1 MVKRT
6 HAAVAVASDAELAF
20 LLKTAGGEAPLE
32 RATALFARCD
42 LDRDLLLSGKELEAA
57 LAAAQDDVRAN
68 EAATVRGKAADPAAR
83 ERYLAQRLATDALVR
98 GLAVVASVGVGERA
112 SKALALAWHKAP
124 SAEAQQLL
132 WRSPQ
137 MSKDKF
143 IQGMAHCYGM
153 TYDEKKKALGGR
165 PSRGAMGHRDALR
178 LIGELWEQRAA

>member
-1 MVKRT
+1 MPVRCSTGPSSGLRSFSEARARKRLQRLQIVLQSALP

-98 GLAVVASVGVGERA
+98 GLAVVASVGTQ
-112 SKALALAWHKAP
+112 S
-124 SAEAQQLL
+124 
-132 WRSPQ
+132 
-137 MSKDKF
+137 
-143 IQGMAHCYGM
+143 
-153 TYDEKKKALGGR
+153 
-165 PSRGAMGHRDALR
+165 SRICQNDAVMR
-178 LIGELWEQRAA
+178 